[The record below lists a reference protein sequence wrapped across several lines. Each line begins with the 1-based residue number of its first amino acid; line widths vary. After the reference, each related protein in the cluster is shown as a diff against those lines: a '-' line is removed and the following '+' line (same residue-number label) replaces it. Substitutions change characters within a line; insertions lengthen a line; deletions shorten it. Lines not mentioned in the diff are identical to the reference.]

1 MNIQNVAQREILDFK
16 KFLSKVHDNTY
27 KPLSDENQSG
37 EISAK
42 SGQSEIKRE
51 PAYDYAGYADS
62 VFGNQSKI
70 DAPGYRIDM
79 GLGKSSG
86 MVDSPGIGG
95 VFNMDTSESL
105 NIDSKIA
112 RLKDF

>member
-27 KPLSDENQSG
+27 KPLSGENQSG
-37 EISAK
+37 EISPK

-51 PAYDYAGYADS
+51 PAYDHVGYADS
-62 VFGNQSKI
+62 VFAKQSKI
-70 DAPGYRIDM
+70 DAPGYRINM
-79 GLGKSSG
+79 GAEKSG
-86 MVDSPGIGG
+86 MVDAPGIGG
-95 VFNMDTSESL
+95 VFNMNTSESL
-105 NIDSKIA
+105 NIDSKIT

>member
-1 MNIQNVAQREILDFK
+1 MNIQNVSQREILDFE

-27 KPLSDENQSG
+27 KPLSGENQSG
-37 EISAK
+37 EISSK

-62 VFGNQSKI
+62 VFGHKSKI
-70 DAPGYRIDM
+70 DAPGYRINTKED
-79 GLGKSSG
+79 KTG
-86 MVDSPGIGG
+86 MVDAPGVGG
-95 VFNMDTSESL
+95 IFNMDASESL
-105 NIDSKIA
+105 DIDSNIK

>member
-1 MNIQNVAQREILDFK
+1 MNIQNVTQREILDFK

-27 KPLSDENQSG
+27 KPLSGENQSG
-37 EISAK
+37 EISPK

-62 VFGNQSKI
+62 VFGKQSKI
-70 DAPGYRIDM
+70 DAPGYRINM
-79 GLGKSSG
+79 GSDEKG
-86 MVDSPGIGG
+86 MVDAPGVGG
-95 VFNMDTSESL
+95 IFNMDASESL
-105 NIDSKIA
+105 NIDSTIT

>member
-1 MNIQNVAQREILDFK
+1 MNIQNVTQREILDFK

-27 KPLSDENQSG
+27 KPLSGENQSG
-37 EISAK
+37 EISPK

-62 VFGNQSKI
+62 VFGNKSKI
-70 DAPGYRIDM
+70 DAPGYRINM
-79 GLGKSSG
+79 GNDKG
-86 MVDSPGIGG
+86 MVDAPGVGG
-95 VFNMDTSESL
+95 IFNMDATESL
-105 NIDSKIA
+105 NIDSDIK

>member
-27 KPLSDENQSG
+27 KPLSGENQSG
-37 EISAK
+37 EISHK

-62 VFGNQSKI
+62 VFGNKSKI
-70 DAPGYRIDM
+70 DAPGYRIDLNGKPGMMDVAGFGNITNM
-79 GLGKSSG
+79 GT
-86 MVDSPGIGG
+86 
-95 VFNMDTSESL
+95 NESL
-105 NIDSKIA
+105 DSDSFIKS
-112 RLKDF
+112 LSDF